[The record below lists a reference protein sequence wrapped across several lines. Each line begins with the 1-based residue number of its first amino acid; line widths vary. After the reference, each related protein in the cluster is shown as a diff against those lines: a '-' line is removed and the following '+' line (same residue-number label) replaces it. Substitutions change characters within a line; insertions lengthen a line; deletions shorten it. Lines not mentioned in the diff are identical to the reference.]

1 MLAPVKKL
9 SVDKNINFHEG
20 IHEMMNMLW
29 QAELSVTTTSRTFC
43 GKPVSLFL

>member
-9 SVDKNINFHEG
+9 SVDKNNFHND

-29 QAELSVTTTSRTFC
+29 QAEC
-43 GKPVSLFL
+43 

>member
-9 SVDKNINFHEG
+9 SVDKNNYFHDD

-29 QAELSVTTTSRTFC
+29 LAEC
-43 GKPVSLFL
+43 